1 MVLEQLRVANV
12 APQRVHRLVT
22 GHVHHLEDRSAL
34 GRCRCQEARPQRV
47 TREQARVKASPLSVR
62 LDDISHGSIRQPL
75 RCHRA
80 RLVDGPEYRTC
91 LDTRRIQPFQKSP
104 GGACNIASGDRN
116 GGAFTFPVGLAALDR
131 GRQAALGFRMSA
143 TSRATSS
150 DRRNAPA
157 EPNSKSARS
166 RRPREAEAAE
176 ADPGPHRAAFAHC
189 CYGLGVPGALI
200 HHFGERIESRPE
212 RGGADRGLLGH
223 LTDADEGS
231 SQGRMRWRWYSLRS
245 CGSCDLKQL
254 SQLFAT

>member
-1 MVLEQLRVANV
+1 MSATSKRLAQIGGTPLATDRSVSCSAATVHALLMGLNIGPALIPAASSHSRRALAGHATSPRAIAMV
-12 APQRVHRLVT
+12 APSPSRSVLLRWIVAGRPLLV
-22 GHVHHLEDRSAL
+22 SA
-34 GRCRCQEARPQRV
+34 
-47 TREQARVKASPLSVR
+47 
-62 LDDISHGSIRQPL
+62 
-75 RCHRA
+75 
-80 RLVDGPEYRTC
+80 
-91 LDTRRIQPFQKSP
+91 
-104 GGACNIASGDRN
+104 
-116 GGAFTFPVGLAALDR
+116 
-131 GRQAALGFRMSA
+131 MSA

-157 EPNSKSARS
+157 NPNSKSARS

-223 LTDADEGS
+223 LTDADGS